1 MVPTAASEGTQRISL
16 PWEGL
21 NYEDTI
27 ENIHDAVG
35 CSDIK
40 RKPQLS
46 YKLSTATQK
55 SAAVSLAKESDYD
68 GLLEDVAAAE
78 TKLNKSW
85 RNGDRWQ
92 YVSVSIL
99 VPDNVSLSMSIQ
111 DHKF

>member
-1 MVPTAASEGTQRISL
+1 MVLTAASKGTQQISL
-16 PWEGL
+16 PLEGL

-27 ENIHDAVG
+27 ENIHNAVG
-35 CSDIK
+35 CSDVK
-40 RKPQLS
+40 HKPQLS

-55 SAAVSLAKESDYD
+55 SVAISLTKEGDYD

-92 YVSVSIL
+92 YVSINIL
-99 VPDNVSLSMSIQ
+99 VPDNISLSISI
-111 DHKF
+111 